1 MKVLHMIGSAALAL
15 AVLATPATAQRRE
28 PPKAL
33 AVSAQNLMAG
43 DAQHQALAKRGGDP
57 NTVLSG
63 DVVRYR
69 LVFTNVTDVPVRNVE
84 FKDPLPAGL
93 RYMAASAGADR
104 EDVAIEYSIDGGA
117 TYAAQPMVEEM
128 VDGKPVRKPAPVEL
142 YTHIRWRVEGWVA
155 PGAQVTAEFRAT
167 LPEPKSR

>member
-1 MKVLHMIGSAALAL
+1 MRLRQVIGLAAAAL
-15 AVLATPATAQRRE
+15 AVLATTATAQRRE

-33 AVSAQNLMAG
+33 TVSAQNLMAS
-43 DAQHQALAKRGGDP
+43 DAQHQALAKQGGDP
-57 NTVLSG
+57 HTVLRG

-84 FKDPLPAGL
+84 FKDPLPGGL
-93 RYMAASAGADR
+93 RYVAASASADR

-117 TYAAQPMVEEM
+117 TYSARPMVEEV

-155 PGAQVTAEFRAT
+155 PGAQVTAEFRTT
-167 LPEPKSR
+167 LPEPQSR